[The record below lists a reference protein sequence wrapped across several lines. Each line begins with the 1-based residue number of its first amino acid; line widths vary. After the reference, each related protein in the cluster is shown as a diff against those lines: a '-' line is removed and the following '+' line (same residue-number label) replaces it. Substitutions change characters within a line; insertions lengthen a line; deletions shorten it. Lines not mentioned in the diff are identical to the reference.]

1 MKKYLK
7 RIVFALAIVL
17 TLGFGNVNKVHADTY
32 MTTTANLN
40 VRSGASTKHKKIGLL
55 KKGAKARVVSTKNGW
70 CKIKYGNKYGWCC
83 KQYLKSGTKS
93 NKSTK
98 SGSKKSVKR
107 TLKVKAYAYTGHG
120 ITSTGRRPVA
130 GRTIA
135 VDPRVIPYGSKV
147 YIPALGRTYIA
158 EDCGGGIKGNKI
170 DVYMS
175 SQSACRQF
183 GVKYLTVQIIK

>member
-1 MKKYLK
+1 MKKALK
-7 RIVFALAIVL
+7 RIIFALTVVL
-17 TLGFGNVNKVHADTY
+17 TLGFGNVNKVHADSY
-32 MTTTANLN
+32 MTTTANLS

-55 KKGAKARVVSTKNGW
+55 KKGVKAKVVSTKNGW

-83 KQYLKSGTKS
+83 KRYLKSS
-93 NKSTK
+93 SK
-98 SGSKKSVKR
+98 SGNKKSVKR
-107 TLKVKAYAYTGHG
+107 TLKVKAYAYTGHS

-170 DVYMS
+170 DIYMS
-175 SQSACRQF
+175 SNSACNRF
-183 GVKYLTVQIIK
+183 GVKYLTVQIVK

>member
-1 MKKYLK
+1 MKKALK
-7 RIVFALAIVL
+7 RIVFSLTVVL
-17 TLGFGNVNKVHADTY
+17 TLGFGNINRVHADSY
-32 MTTTANLN
+32 MTTTANLS

-55 KKGAKARVVSTKNGW
+55 KKGAKARVVSTKNDW

-83 KQYLKSGTKS
+83 KQYLKSG
-93 NKSTK
+93 NKS
-98 SGSKKSVKR
+98 GNKKSVKR

-120 ITSTGRRPVA
+120 MTSTGRRPVA

-135 VDPRVIPYGSKV
+135 VDPRIIPYGSKV
-147 YIPALGRTYIA
+147 YIPSLGRTYIA

-170 DVYMS
+170 DIYMG
-175 SQSACRQF
+175 SQSACNRF